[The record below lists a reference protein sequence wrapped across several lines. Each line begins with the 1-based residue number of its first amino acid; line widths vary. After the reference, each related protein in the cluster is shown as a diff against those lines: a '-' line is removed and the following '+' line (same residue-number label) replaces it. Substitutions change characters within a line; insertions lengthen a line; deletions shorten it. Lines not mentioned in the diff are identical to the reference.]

1 MNTAPRYNKEDL
13 IVNFRDMFLHVLLRW
28 RTILVGVLIVTL
40 LAGGGKYLAD
50 RQAQKSAAAEQE
62 VTLDAAS
69 LANAQ
74 MVISYQR
81 AYYSLAE
88 YNERALLMQIDA
100 GKVPTQVLSYL
111 VSGPHS
117 YTTAT
122 LYRNAISDAS
132 VYQVLTAAGET
143 VDPAYL
149 QELVTAVVE
158 TGSTGTV
165 DIPDEPVVLTVK
177 IIAPDEALCRQLADG
192 LTAHLAAVVPQV
204 TAAAG
209 NHTITLVGNTFSF
222 AGDTLLKTNQQTNIN
237 NANALRTNLRVA
249 LDGLTDDEALYVRQ
263 HDPLSDEET
272 AVSAPAVSKKF
283 LALGFAGGLVLFVGL
298 AILGYLLDKH
308 VKSGEDLQQRYG
320 LYLLGALERQDGSRK
335 GSTRRIL
342 RRFRPATDSAM
353 LEQQAVLAAQSLDD
367 NKPVFI
373 TGCALTDK
381 DKHQLQSLSD
391 ALTNAGIPA
400 VLGNCPLHD
409 AQAVRQ
415 LAAAGGVILAEKA
428 GVSAYDDIGR
438 ELELCR
444 RHDRPLLGAILLQ

>member
-1 MNTAPRYNKEDL
+1 MNTAPHYNKEDL

-50 RQAQKSAAAEQE
+50 RQAWKSAAAKQT
-62 VTLDAAS
+62 VTLDAVS

-100 GKVPTQVLSYL
+100 GKVPTQMLSYL

-122 LYRNAISDAS
+122 LYRNAISDAA
-132 VYQVLTAAGET
+132 VYQALTAAGVA

-158 TGSTGTV
+158 TGSAGTV

-177 IIAPDEALCRQLADG
+177 VIAPDEALCRQMADS
-192 LTAHLAAVVPQV
+192 LVSYMKTIVPQI

-209 NHTITLVGNTFSF
+209 DHTIVLAGNTFSF
-222 AGDTLLKTNQQTNIN
+222 TGDALLKTNQQTNIS
-237 NANALRTNLRVA
+237 NANTMRTNLRVA

-263 HDPLSDEET
+263 HNSLSGEDA

-283 LALGFAGGLVLFVGL
+283 LALGLAGGLVLFVGL
-298 AILGYLLDKH
+298 AILGYLLDKR

-320 LYLLGALERQDGSRK
+320 LYLLGALERQDGARK

-342 RRFRPATDSAM
+342 RRFRPASDSA
-353 LEQQAVLAAQSLDD
+353 LLAQQAVLAAQSLGGD
-367 NKPVFI
+367 KPVFI
-373 TGCALTDK
+373 TGCSVTDE
-381 DKHQLQSLSD
+381 DKQQLQGLVD
-391 ALTNAGIPA
+391 ALTKADIPA

-409 AQAVRQ
+409 AQAMRQ

-428 GVSAYDDIGR
+428 GVSSYDDIGR

-444 RHDRPLLGAILLQ
+444 RADCPLLGAILLQ